1 MTLRKLQHRRVAAR
15 EKEKSMKMLV
25 ASAFAI
31 CLGVAAISAAQA
43 MPVAPLDRSAS
54 TDTIR
59 VAGGCGPGGHRG
71 PYGAC
76 RPMYNCP
83 PGWHSGPF
91 GRRCFRNW

>member
-1 MTLRKLQHRRVAAR
+1 
-15 EKEKSMKMLV
+15 MKILV

-31 CLGVAAISAAQA
+31 CLCVAAVSASRA
-43 MPVAPLDRSAS
+43 MPLAPLDQAPSA
-54 TDTIR
+54 DVIR
-59 VAGGCGPGGHRG
+59 VAGGCGPGWHRG
-71 PYGAC
+71 PYGGC